1 MLKEVLVVEGKM
13 DTVAIRRALEADTI
27 ETGGFTLAPYT
38 LRQIEAA
45 YKKRGIIILTDPDGA
60 GERIRRFLT
69 ERFPEAGQAFIPKI
83 QATANNDVGVE
94 QAQPEAIL
102 AALAKVR
109 HHDYRP
115 QGEFTHMDLFRYALN
130 GSPQA
135 AARRDALGAELGIG
149 YGNAKRFLERLN
161 HYGVTREEF
170 LAALAKLDNI
180 GEWNV
185 EKPVIAS
192 PQVTQHILNRFKLRA
207 DKKLGQ
213 NFLID
218 EQVVRQIVAAAEL
231 SEADTV
237 LEVGP
242 GIGTL
247 TQGLAESK
255 AQVVAVELDTRLLP
269 VLATTLEGYDNVRV
283 VHGDILKVNIM
294 EEVGV
299 PNFKV
304 CANLP
309 YYITT
314 PIIFALLEKRLPMER
329 LVAMVQKEV
338 AERMAAQPG
347 GKDYGALSVAIQ
359 YYTEPEIAF
368 IVPPTSFIPAPAV
381 DSAVIVCKRREKPP
395 VEVCDEALFFRVVKA
410 AFSLRRKMLSNS
422 LKNMGIKSEQVA
434 KWLELAGVDGKR
446 RAETLSLEDFAKLT
460 NSFNEAVK

>member
-1 MLKEVLVVEGKM
+1 M
-13 DTVAIRRALEADTI
+13 
-27 ETGGFTLAPYT
+27 
-38 LRQIEAA
+38 
-45 YKKRGIIILTDPDGA
+45 
-60 GERIRRFLT
+60 
-69 ERFPEAGQAFIPKI
+69 
-83 QATANNDVGVE
+83 
-94 QAQPEAIL
+94 
-102 AALAKVR
+102 
-109 HHDYRP
+109 
-115 QGEFTHMDLFRYALN
+115 
-130 GSPQA
+130 
-135 AARRDALGAELGIG
+135 
-149 YGNAKRFLERLN
+149 
-161 HYGVTREEF
+161 
-170 LAALAKLDNI
+170 
-180 GEWNV
+180 
-185 EKPVIAS
+185 EKPIIAS
-192 PQVTQHILNRFKLRA
+192 LQVTQHILNRFKLRA

-218 EQVVRQIVAAAEL
+218 ENVVRQIVAAAEL

-294 EEVGV
+294 EEVGA
-299 PNFKV
+299 PSFKV

-422 LKNMGIKSEQVA
+422 LKNMGIKAEQVA
-434 KWLELAGVDGKR
+434 KWLELADVDGKR

>member
-1 MLKEVLVVEGKM
+1 M
-13 DTVAIRRALEADTI
+13 D
-27 ETGGFTLAPYT
+27 
-38 LRQIEAA
+38 
-45 YKKRGIIILTDPDGA
+45 
-60 GERIRRFLT
+60 
-69 ERFPEAGQAFIPKI
+69 
-83 QATANNDVGVE
+83 
-94 QAQPEAIL
+94 
-102 AALAKVR
+102 
-109 HHDYRP
+109 
-115 QGEFTHMDLFRYALN
+115 
-130 GSPQA
+130 
-135 AARRDALGAELGIG
+135 
-149 YGNAKRFLERLN
+149 
-161 HYGVTREEF
+161 
-170 LAALAKLDNI
+170 
-180 GEWNV
+180 
-185 EKPVIAS
+185 KPIIAS

-218 EQVVRQIVAAAEL
+218 ENVVHQIVAAAEL

-255 AQVVAVELDTRLLP
+255 ARVVAVELDTRLLP
-269 VLATTLEGYDNVRV
+269 VLATTLNGYDNVRV

-294 EEVGV
+294 EEVGA
-299 PNFKV
+299 PSFKV

-347 GKDYGALSVAIQ
+347 GKEYGALSVAIQ
-359 YYTEPEIAF
+359 YYTEPKIAF

-381 DSAVIVCKRREKPP
+381 DSAIIVCKRREKPP
-395 VEVCDEALFFRVVKA
+395 VEVCDEGLFFRVVKA

>member
-1 MLKEVLVVEGKM
+1 M
-13 DTVAIRRALEADTI
+13 
-27 ETGGFTLAPYT
+27 
-38 LRQIEAA
+38 
-45 YKKRGIIILTDPDGA
+45 
-60 GERIRRFLT
+60 
-69 ERFPEAGQAFIPKI
+69 
-83 QATANNDVGVE
+83 
-94 QAQPEAIL
+94 
-102 AALAKVR
+102 
-109 HHDYRP
+109 
-115 QGEFTHMDLFRYALN
+115 
-130 GSPQA
+130 
-135 AARRDALGAELGIG
+135 
-149 YGNAKRFLERLN
+149 
-161 HYGVTREEF
+161 
-170 LAALAKLDNI
+170 
-180 GEWNV
+180 
-185 EKPVIAS
+185 EKPIIAS

-269 VLATTLEGYDNVRV
+269 VLATTLEGYDNVHV

-422 LKNMGIKSEQVA
+422 LKNMGIKAEQVA

-460 NSFNEAVK
+460 NSFGEAVK

>member
-1 MLKEVLVVEGKM
+1 M
-13 DTVAIRRALEADTI
+13 D
-27 ETGGFTLAPYT
+27 
-38 LRQIEAA
+38 
-45 YKKRGIIILTDPDGA
+45 
-60 GERIRRFLT
+60 
-69 ERFPEAGQAFIPKI
+69 
-83 QATANNDVGVE
+83 
-94 QAQPEAIL
+94 
-102 AALAKVR
+102 
-109 HHDYRP
+109 
-115 QGEFTHMDLFRYALN
+115 
-130 GSPQA
+130 
-135 AARRDALGAELGIG
+135 
-149 YGNAKRFLERLN
+149 
-161 HYGVTREEF
+161 
-170 LAALAKLDNI
+170 
-180 GEWNV
+180 
-185 EKPVIAS
+185 KPVIAS

-218 EQVVRQIVAAAEL
+218 EKVVRQIVEAAEL

-294 EEVGV
+294 EEVGAA
-299 PNFKV
+299 NFKV
-304 CANLP
+304 CANWP

-381 DSAVIVCKRREKPP
+381 DSAVIVCKRRVKPP

-422 LKNMGIKSEQVA
+422 LKNMGIKTEQVA

-460 NSFNEAVK
+460 NSFNEATK

>member
-1 MLKEVLVVEGKM
+1 M
-13 DTVAIRRALEADTI
+13 
-27 ETGGFTLAPYT
+27 
-38 LRQIEAA
+38 
-45 YKKRGIIILTDPDGA
+45 
-60 GERIRRFLT
+60 
-69 ERFPEAGQAFIPKI
+69 
-83 QATANNDVGVE
+83 
-94 QAQPEAIL
+94 
-102 AALAKVR
+102 
-109 HHDYRP
+109 
-115 QGEFTHMDLFRYALN
+115 
-130 GSPQA
+130 
-135 AARRDALGAELGIG
+135 
-149 YGNAKRFLERLN
+149 
-161 HYGVTREEF
+161 
-170 LAALAKLDNI
+170 
-180 GEWNV
+180 
-185 EKPVIAS
+185 EKPIIAS

-218 EQVVRQIVAAAEL
+218 ANVVRQIVEAAEL

-255 AQVVAVELDTRLLP
+255 ASVVAVELDTRLLP

-294 EEVGV
+294 EEVGAS
-299 PNFKV
+299 NFKV

-338 AERMAAQPG
+338 AERMAAQPV

>member
-1 MLKEVLVVEGKM
+1 M
-13 DTVAIRRALEADTI
+13 D
-27 ETGGFTLAPYT
+27 
-38 LRQIEAA
+38 
-45 YKKRGIIILTDPDGA
+45 
-60 GERIRRFLT
+60 
-69 ERFPEAGQAFIPKI
+69 
-83 QATANNDVGVE
+83 
-94 QAQPEAIL
+94 
-102 AALAKVR
+102 
-109 HHDYRP
+109 
-115 QGEFTHMDLFRYALN
+115 
-130 GSPQA
+130 
-135 AARRDALGAELGIG
+135 
-149 YGNAKRFLERLN
+149 
-161 HYGVTREEF
+161 
-170 LAALAKLDNI
+170 
-180 GEWNV
+180 
-185 EKPVIAS
+185 KPIIAS

-218 EQVVRQIVAAAEL
+218 ENVVRQIVAAAEL
-231 SEADTV
+231 SEVDTV

-255 AQVVAVELDTRLLP
+255 ARVVAVELDTRLLP
-269 VLATTLEGYDNVRV
+269 VLATTLNGYDNVRV

-294 EEVGV
+294 EEVGA
-299 PNFKV
+299 PSFKV

-347 GKDYGALSVAIQ
+347 GKEYGALSVAIQ
-359 YYTEPEIAF
+359 YYTEPKIAF

-395 VEVCDEALFFRVVKA
+395 VEVCDEGLFFRVVKA

>member
-1 MLKEVLVVEGKM
+1 M
-13 DTVAIRRALEADTI
+13 D
-27 ETGGFTLAPYT
+27 
-38 LRQIEAA
+38 
-45 YKKRGIIILTDPDGA
+45 
-60 GERIRRFLT
+60 
-69 ERFPEAGQAFIPKI
+69 
-83 QATANNDVGVE
+83 
-94 QAQPEAIL
+94 
-102 AALAKVR
+102 
-109 HHDYRP
+109 
-115 QGEFTHMDLFRYALN
+115 
-130 GSPQA
+130 
-135 AARRDALGAELGIG
+135 
-149 YGNAKRFLERLN
+149 
-161 HYGVTREEF
+161 
-170 LAALAKLDNI
+170 
-180 GEWNV
+180 
-185 EKPVIAS
+185 KPIIAS

-218 EQVVRQIVAAAEL
+218 ENVVRQIVEAAEL

-294 EEVGV
+294 EEVGA
-299 PNFKV
+299 PEFKV

-347 GKDYGALSVAIQ
+347 GKEYGALSVAIQ

-381 DSAVIVCKRREKPP
+381 DSAVIVCKRRAKPP

-422 LKNMGIKSEQVA
+422 LKNMGIKGEQVA
-434 KWLELAGVDGKR
+434 KWLELADVDGKR

>member
-1 MLKEVLVVEGKM
+1 M
-13 DTVAIRRALEADTI
+13 
-27 ETGGFTLAPYT
+27 
-38 LRQIEAA
+38 
-45 YKKRGIIILTDPDGA
+45 
-60 GERIRRFLT
+60 
-69 ERFPEAGQAFIPKI
+69 
-83 QATANNDVGVE
+83 
-94 QAQPEAIL
+94 
-102 AALAKVR
+102 
-109 HHDYRP
+109 
-115 QGEFTHMDLFRYALN
+115 
-130 GSPQA
+130 
-135 AARRDALGAELGIG
+135 
-149 YGNAKRFLERLN
+149 
-161 HYGVTREEF
+161 
-170 LAALAKLDNI
+170 
-180 GEWNV
+180 
-185 EKPVIAS
+185 EKPIIAS

-231 SEADTV
+231 SEADAV

-283 VHGDILKVNIM
+283 VHGDILKVDIM

>member
-1 MLKEVLVVEGKM
+1 M
-13 DTVAIRRALEADTI
+13 
-27 ETGGFTLAPYT
+27 
-38 LRQIEAA
+38 
-45 YKKRGIIILTDPDGA
+45 
-60 GERIRRFLT
+60 
-69 ERFPEAGQAFIPKI
+69 
-83 QATANNDVGVE
+83 
-94 QAQPEAIL
+94 
-102 AALAKVR
+102 
-109 HHDYRP
+109 
-115 QGEFTHMDLFRYALN
+115 
-130 GSPQA
+130 
-135 AARRDALGAELGIG
+135 
-149 YGNAKRFLERLN
+149 
-161 HYGVTREEF
+161 
-170 LAALAKLDNI
+170 
-180 GEWNV
+180 

-283 VHGDILKVNIM
+283 VHGDILKVDIM

-422 LKNMGIKSEQVA
+422 LKNMGIKTEQVA

>member
-1 MLKEVLVVEGKM
+1 M
-13 DTVAIRRALEADTI
+13 D
-27 ETGGFTLAPYT
+27 
-38 LRQIEAA
+38 
-45 YKKRGIIILTDPDGA
+45 
-60 GERIRRFLT
+60 
-69 ERFPEAGQAFIPKI
+69 
-83 QATANNDVGVE
+83 
-94 QAQPEAIL
+94 
-102 AALAKVR
+102 
-109 HHDYRP
+109 
-115 QGEFTHMDLFRYALN
+115 
-130 GSPQA
+130 
-135 AARRDALGAELGIG
+135 
-149 YGNAKRFLERLN
+149 
-161 HYGVTREEF
+161 
-170 LAALAKLDNI
+170 
-180 GEWNV
+180 
-185 EKPVIAS
+185 KPIIAS

-218 EQVVRQIVAAAEL
+218 ENVVHQIVAAAEL

-255 AQVVAVELDTRLLP
+255 ARVVAVELDTRLLP
-269 VLATTLEGYDNVRV
+269 VLATTLNGYNNVRV

-294 EEVGV
+294 EEVGA
-299 PNFKV
+299 PSFKV

-347 GKDYGALSVAIQ
+347 GKEYGALSVAIQ
-359 YYTEPEIAF
+359 YYTEPKIAF

-395 VEVCDEALFFRVVKA
+395 VEVCDEGLFFRVVKA

-422 LKNMGIKSEQVA
+422 LKNMGIKSERVA

>member
-1 MLKEVLVVEGKM
+1 M
-13 DTVAIRRALEADTI
+13 D
-27 ETGGFTLAPYT
+27 
-38 LRQIEAA
+38 
-45 YKKRGIIILTDPDGA
+45 
-60 GERIRRFLT
+60 
-69 ERFPEAGQAFIPKI
+69 
-83 QATANNDVGVE
+83 
-94 QAQPEAIL
+94 
-102 AALAKVR
+102 
-109 HHDYRP
+109 
-115 QGEFTHMDLFRYALN
+115 
-130 GSPQA
+130 
-135 AARRDALGAELGIG
+135 
-149 YGNAKRFLERLN
+149 
-161 HYGVTREEF
+161 
-170 LAALAKLDNI
+170 
-180 GEWNV
+180 
-185 EKPVIAS
+185 KPVIAS

-218 EQVVRQIVAAAEL
+218 EKVVRQIVEAAEL

-283 VHGDILKVNIM
+283 VHGDILKVNIR
-294 EEVGV
+294 EEVGAA
-299 PNFKV
+299 NFKV

-381 DSAVIVCKRREKPP
+381 DSAVIVCKRRVKPP

-422 LKNMGIKSEQVA
+422 LKNMGIKTEQVA

-460 NSFNEAVK
+460 NSFNEATK

>member
-1 MLKEVLVVEGKM
+1 M
-13 DTVAIRRALEADTI
+13 D
-27 ETGGFTLAPYT
+27 
-38 LRQIEAA
+38 
-45 YKKRGIIILTDPDGA
+45 
-60 GERIRRFLT
+60 
-69 ERFPEAGQAFIPKI
+69 
-83 QATANNDVGVE
+83 
-94 QAQPEAIL
+94 
-102 AALAKVR
+102 
-109 HHDYRP
+109 
-115 QGEFTHMDLFRYALN
+115 
-130 GSPQA
+130 
-135 AARRDALGAELGIG
+135 
-149 YGNAKRFLERLN
+149 
-161 HYGVTREEF
+161 
-170 LAALAKLDNI
+170 
-180 GEWNV
+180 
-185 EKPVIAS
+185 KPIIAS

-218 EQVVRQIVAAAEL
+218 ENVVRQIVEAAEL

-255 AQVVAVELDTRLLP
+255 AKVVAVELDTRLLP

-294 EEVGV
+294 EEIGA
-299 PNFKV
+299 PEFKV

-309 YYITT
+309 YYTTT

-347 GKDYGALSVAIQ
+347 GKEYGALSVAIQ

-381 DSAVIVCKRREKPP
+381 DSAVIVCKRRSKPP

-422 LKNMGIKSEQVA
+422 LKNMGIKGEQVS

>member
-1 MLKEVLVVEGKM
+1 M
-13 DTVAIRRALEADTI
+13 D
-27 ETGGFTLAPYT
+27 
-38 LRQIEAA
+38 
-45 YKKRGIIILTDPDGA
+45 
-60 GERIRRFLT
+60 
-69 ERFPEAGQAFIPKI
+69 
-83 QATANNDVGVE
+83 
-94 QAQPEAIL
+94 
-102 AALAKVR
+102 
-109 HHDYRP
+109 
-115 QGEFTHMDLFRYALN
+115 
-130 GSPQA
+130 
-135 AARRDALGAELGIG
+135 
-149 YGNAKRFLERLN
+149 
-161 HYGVTREEF
+161 
-170 LAALAKLDNI
+170 
-180 GEWNV
+180 
-185 EKPVIAS
+185 KPIIAS

-218 EQVVRQIVAAAEL
+218 ENVVHQIVAAAEL

-255 AQVVAVELDTRLLP
+255 ARVVAVELDTRLLP
-269 VLATTLEGYDNVRV
+269 VLATTLNGYDNVRV

-294 EEVGV
+294 EEVGA
-299 PNFKV
+299 PSFKV

-347 GKDYGALSVAIQ
+347 GKEYGALSVAIQ
-359 YYTEPEIAF
+359 YYTEPKIAF

-395 VEVCDEALFFRVVKA
+395 VEVCDEGLFFRVVKA

-460 NSFNEAVK
+460 NRFNEAVK

>member
-1 MLKEVLVVEGKM
+1 M
-13 DTVAIRRALEADTI
+13 D
-27 ETGGFTLAPYT
+27 
-38 LRQIEAA
+38 
-45 YKKRGIIILTDPDGA
+45 
-60 GERIRRFLT
+60 
-69 ERFPEAGQAFIPKI
+69 
-83 QATANNDVGVE
+83 
-94 QAQPEAIL
+94 
-102 AALAKVR
+102 
-109 HHDYRP
+109 
-115 QGEFTHMDLFRYALN
+115 
-130 GSPQA
+130 
-135 AARRDALGAELGIG
+135 
-149 YGNAKRFLERLN
+149 
-161 HYGVTREEF
+161 
-170 LAALAKLDNI
+170 
-180 GEWNV
+180 
-185 EKPVIAS
+185 KPIIAS

-218 EQVVRQIVAAAEL
+218 ENVVRQIVAVAEL

-255 AQVVAVELDTRLLP
+255 ARVVAVELDTRLLP
-269 VLATTLEGYDNVRV
+269 VLATTLNGYDNVRV

-294 EEVGV
+294 EEVGA
-299 PNFKV
+299 PSFKV

-347 GKDYGALSVAIQ
+347 GKEYGALSVAIQ

-368 IVPPTSFIPAPAV
+368 LVPPTSFIPAPAV
-381 DSAVIVCKRREKPP
+381 ESAVIVCKRRSKPP

-422 LKNMGIKSEQVA
+422 LKNMGIKGEQVT

>member
-1 MLKEVLVVEGKM
+1 M
-13 DTVAIRRALEADTI
+13 
-27 ETGGFTLAPYT
+27 
-38 LRQIEAA
+38 
-45 YKKRGIIILTDPDGA
+45 
-60 GERIRRFLT
+60 
-69 ERFPEAGQAFIPKI
+69 
-83 QATANNDVGVE
+83 
-94 QAQPEAIL
+94 
-102 AALAKVR
+102 
-109 HHDYRP
+109 
-115 QGEFTHMDLFRYALN
+115 
-130 GSPQA
+130 
-135 AARRDALGAELGIG
+135 
-149 YGNAKRFLERLN
+149 
-161 HYGVTREEF
+161 
-170 LAALAKLDNI
+170 
-180 GEWNV
+180 
-185 EKPVIAS
+185 EKPIIAS

-218 EQVVRQIVAAAEL
+218 ENVVRQIVEAAEL

-255 AQVVAVELDTRLLP
+255 AKVVTVELDTRLLP

-294 EEVGV
+294 EEVGA
-299 PNFKV
+299 PEFKV

-381 DSAVIVCKRREKPP
+381 DSAVIVCKRRSKPP